1 MDYFLFNFSGVQFHY
16 TMSQKKLS
24 THSKTPRLT
33 QQVDS
38 LPQPRRF
45 YVHIA
50 PSAEPA
56 KLIHFLFLGSTSSF
70 LAE

>member
-1 MDYFLFNFSGVQFHY
+1 MHG
-16 TMSQKKLS
+16 
-24 THSKTPRLT
+24 KTPRLT
-33 QQVDS
+33 QQVID
-38 LPQPRRF
+38 LLQPRRF

-70 LAE
+70 LDE